1 MFNSLGRSSNFAQ
14 AGKSAADE
22 TVKAFAA
29 SRRNSTN
36 FGELTQKAAN
46 LKSQEKIAAMKA
58 ESQVTRAGIDAATG
72 VEKTKI
78 NIEGK
83 QALQKGKRKA
93 GALAAAG
100 QLFGNA
106 GQFLGEKRT
115 KRTVGSEDAYFDT
128 QIEKAKTKGA
138 DFRTQ
143 AENVDLTGGFVPME
157 VPKLDIP
164 GSSNDSSSGTS
175 STPSTTSKPVG
186 FKPSDGTDAWS
197 RLSKV
202 IRYGEGTSGDA
213 GYTTQFTGTQFNDT
227 SKHPRQIRSSGSLS
241 SDAAGAYQFLST
253 TWDEAK
259 GALNLTDFSP
269 ASQEKAGQFLA
280 QRRGVDTSKVFT
292 NIDEFRSAMD
302 KLAPEWASLPYSG
315 TSPTGHGKGSSYYG
329 QGGKNINELWAMYN
343 S

>member
-1 MFNSLGRSSNFAQ
+1 MFNSIGRSGNFAQ
-14 AGKSAADE
+14 AGKSAADD
-22 TVKAFAA
+22 TVRAFAA
-29 SRRNSTN
+29 ARRNSTN

-46 LKSQEKIAAMKA
+46 LKSKEKIAAMKA
-58 ESQVTRAGIDAATG
+58 SEQVSRAGINAASS

-106 GQFLGEKRT
+106 GQFLGDKRT
-115 KRTVGSEDAYFDT
+115 KRTVGSEDSYFDS
-128 QIEKAKTKGA
+128 QIDKAKTKGA

-143 AENVDLTGGFVPME
+143 ADNVDLTGGFVPME
-157 VPKLDIP
+157 VPKLNIP
-164 GSSNDSSSGTS
+164 GSSNDTSSGTS
-175 STPSTTSKPVG
+175 STSPTTGKPVA
-186 FKPSDGTDAWS
+186 FKPSDNTDAWN
-197 RLSKV
+197 RLSRV
-202 IRYGEGTSGDA
+202 IRHGEGTSGDA
-213 GYTTQFTGTQFNDT
+213 GYTTQFTGTQFADT
-227 SKHPRQIRSSGSLS
+227 SRHPRQIRSSGNLR

-259 GALNLTDFSP
+259 GALNLSDFSP

-292 NIDEFRSAMD
+292 NIDEFRGAMD

-343 S
+343 Q